1 MQGKDTTI
9 STFDQLFEAVTSFTQ
24 NLKDRGVDK
33 YIKKFTA
40 LKFIL
45 LMSFAQLNQLKS
57 LRDIS
62 NHLND
67 EQLAEAIALTSISA
81 SQISRKQR
89 SELLEVIK
97 ALFYDVIRQAGIK
110 QGFNQVRERLGKLHV
125 IDSTVISLCLTQYR
139 WADFRKTKSGIKI
152 HLRLR
157 LSNETVL
164 PDAAVITAARKADR
178 TQMDELVLE
187 DPDVFYVFDRAYVDY
202 DKFDCYCHQ
211 GIRFASRLKASALVE
226 TVEEFPVDPDSTIT
240 KDSKVLLGKKGL
252 NQMKNVL
259 RIIETTDSEG
269 KIIKIVTN
277 DFALS
282 AQEIGDI
289 YRNRWQIEIFFKWI
303 KQHLFVKHFYGTGE
317 QAVELQ
323 LYIALTTYCLLAL
336 LKQKT
341 GYQGSLLNLK
351 RAISVSLYEPFP
363 SFVRKLY
370 GKGKRQSRGRR
381 KIDYELIYQE
391 TVRQVLAG
399 EAEHLNDLTYDPV
412 MI

>member
-1 MQGKDTTI
+1 MQGKDTI
-9 STFDQLFEAVTSFTQ
+9 KSTFDQLFEAATSFTQ
-24 NLKDRGVDK
+24 NLKDREVDK
-33 YIKKFTA
+33 YVKKFTA

-67 EQLAEAIALTSISA
+67 EQLAEAIALSEISA

-89 SELLEVIK
+89 SDLLDIIK
-97 ALFYDVIRQAGIK
+97 ALFYDVIHQAGIK
-110 QGFNQVRERLGKLHV
+110 QGFNKVRERLGKLLV
-125 IDSTVISLCLTQYR
+125 IDSTVISLCLSQYR
-139 WADFRKTKSGIKI
+139 WADFRETKSGVKV

-157 LSNETVL
+157 LSNESVL

-178 TQMDELVLE
+178 TQMDDLVTE
-187 DPDVFYVFDRAYVDY
+187 DPDAFFVFDRAYVDY
-202 DKFDCYCHQ
+202 DKFDCYCDQ
-211 GIRFASRLKASALVE
+211 GVRFASRLKASALVE
-226 TVEEFPVDPDSTIT
+226 VKEEFPVTPDSTII
-240 KDSKVLLGKKGL
+240 KDSMVVLGKKGL
-252 NQMKNVL
+252 NQMKNAL

-269 KIIKIVTN
+269 KVIKIVTN
-277 DFALS
+277 DFTLS

-303 KQHLFVKHFYGTGE
+303 KQHLFIKHFYGTGE

-323 LYIALTTYCLLAL
+323 LYIALITYCLLVL
-336 LKQKT
+336 IKQKT

-351 RAISVSLYEPFP
+351 RSISVSLYEPFP

-381 KIDYELIYQE
+381 KIDLELIYQE
-391 TVRQVLAG
+391 TLRQVIAG
-399 EAEHLNDLTYDPV
+399 EADHLNDLTYDPV
-412 MI
+412 IL

>member
-1 MQGKDTTI
+1 MQGKDTI
-9 STFDQLFEAVTSFTQ
+9 KSTFDQLFEAVTSFTQ
-24 NLKDRGVDK
+24 NLKDREVDK
-33 YIKKFTA
+33 YVKKFTA

-67 EQLAEAIALTSISA
+67 EQLAEAIALSEISA

-97 ALFYDVIRQAGIK
+97 ALFYDVIHQAGIK
-110 QGFNQVRERLGKLHV
+110 QGFNQVREKLGKLLV
-125 IDSTVISLCLTQYR
+125 IDSTVISLCLSQYR
-139 WADFRKTKSGIKI
+139 WANFRETKSGVKV

-157 LSNETVL
+157 LSNESVL

-178 TQMDELVLE
+178 TQMDDLVTE
-187 DPDVFYVFDRAYVDY
+187 DPDAFFVFDRAYVDY
-202 DKFDCYCHQ
+202 DKFDCYCDQ
-211 GIRFASRLKASALVE
+211 SIRFASRLKASALVE
-226 TVEEFPVDPDSTIT
+226 VKEEFPVDSGSAII
-240 KDSKVLLGKKGL
+240 KDSRVVLGKKGL
-252 NQMKNVL
+252 NQMKNAL
-259 RIIETTDSEG
+259 RVIETTDSEG
-269 KIIKIVTN
+269 KSIKIVTN
-277 DFALS
+277 DLTLS

-303 KQHLFVKHFYGTGE
+303 KQHLFIKHFYGTGE

-323 LYIALTTYCLLAL
+323 LYIALITYCLLTL

-351 RAISVSLYEPFP
+351 RCISVSLYEPFP

-381 KIDYELIYQE
+381 TIDHEKIYQE
-391 TVRQVLAG
+391 TLRQVISG
-399 EAEHLNDLTYDPV
+399 EADHLNDLTYDPV
-412 MI
+412 IL